1 MSRLLATIGWDVQLQ
16 FRYGFY
22 YAGAVV
28 AIIWIA
34 LFSLIPAMD
43 LDLLL
48 PVFLF
53 GNLTMTTFY
62 FVAGLVLLEKGQ
74 HTLQG
79 LVVTP
84 LRQGEY
90 LVAKI
95 VTLTWLAM
103 LESLLIV
110 GVSYGLALNW
120 LWLLSGLLAMAAI
133 YILAG
138 FIFVSRYD
146 SINEYLMPSGLLTLF
161 LSLPLIDYFEMWPSL
176 LFYLLP
182 TQPPLLLLRAAFQ
195 PLAAWQLGYALLGS
209 IFWIGVGYGWSKR
222 VFYRVIAFN

>member
-1 MSRLLATIGWDVQLQ
+1 MSRLLATVGWEAQLQ

-28 AIIWIA
+28 ALIWIA

-43 LDLLL
+43 LALLL

-62 FVAGLVLLEKGQ
+62 FVAGLVLLEKAQ

-84 LRQGEY
+84 LRRGEY
-90 LVAKI
+90 LAAKI
-95 VTLTWLAM
+95 VTLTWLAL
-103 LESLLIV
+103 LESVLIV
-110 GVSYGLALNW
+110 GLSYGLRLNW
-120 LWLLSGLLAMAAI
+120 LWLLLGLLALAAI
-133 YILAG
+133 YTLAG

-146 SINEYLMPSGLLTLF
+146 SINEYLMPSGLVTLL
-161 LSLPLIDYFEMWPSL
+161 LSLPLIDYFELWPSL

-195 PLAAWQLGYALLGS
+195 PVAAWQLIYAGLGS
-209 IFWIGVGYGWSKR
+209 LLWIGVGYAWSKR
-222 VFYRVIAFN
+222 VFQLTINN

>member
-1 MSRLLATIGWDVQLQ
+1 MSRLLATIVWDMQLQ

-34 LFSLIPAMD
+34 LFSMLPAMD
-43 LDLLL
+43 LELLL

-53 GNLTMTTFY
+53 GNLAMTTFY

-74 HTLQG
+74 HTLLG

-84 LRQGEY
+84 LRRGEY
-90 LVAKI
+90 LTAKI
-95 VTLTWLAM
+95 ITLTWLAL

-110 GVSYGLALNW
+110 GVSYGLGLNW
-120 LWLLSGLLAMAAI
+120 LWLLFGLLALAAI

-146 SINEYLMPSGLLTLF
+146 SINEYLMPSGLLTGL
-161 LSLPLIDYFEMWPSL
+161 LSLPLLDYFELWPSL

-195 PLAAWQLGYALLGS
+195 PVATWQLGYAMLGS
-209 IFWIGVGYGWSKR
+209 LLWIGVGYGWSKR
-222 VFYRVIAFN
+222 VFQLTINN